1 MFDIGFFELLLI
13 GTVALLVLGPERLP
27 RAARTLGLWMR
38 KARAS
43 WYSMRAELE
52 REFADDELKRSLAA
66 TRAELADARK
76 ALTDGGREL
85 AAAGAAASEEL
96 RQSGEAMRRL
106 DAPATDAARVDAD
119 TAAAESAAD
128 QPTAIEPAAPQ
139 PAQTKPGAPAA

>member
-27 RAARTLGLWMR
+27 KAARTVGLWMR

-52 REFADDELKRSLAA
+52 REFADEELKRSLAA

-76 ALTDGGREL
+76 ALSDGGREL

-96 RQSGEAMRRL
+96 RQSGEALRRL
-106 DAPATDAARVDAD
+106 DAPAEESVQAS
-119 TAAAESAAD
+119 AEPAGTEAVAAD
-128 QPTAIEPAAPQ
+128 SISNKPGSPAA
-139 PAQTKPGAPAA
+139 